1 MNNLKTKVLIA
12 LAGLTLTGASVLP
25 AATVLADSTDK
36 NISTKISFDQ
46 ATKTALKEAKTGKI
60 TQIELENKKNKP
72 VYEVTILDDKT
83 EKEYKID
90 GNSGKVIKHS
100 TEDISDDKED
110 VQLSQATPKLSLNDA
125 EKKAKEKYSSA
136 KLREIKL
143 DIENGKTVYKVKL
156 QDNNKKIKLVLN
168 ADDGTILSEKTK
180 WAKKPTS
187 SWGRLI

>member
-1 MNNLKTKVLIA
+1 MNNLKTKVLLA

-25 AATVLADSTDK
+25 ATTALADSTDK
-36 NISTKISFDQ
+36 NISTKISFEQ

-83 EKEYKID
+83 EKEYKIN

-100 TEDISDDKED
+100 TEYIS
-110 VQLSQATPKLSLNDA
+110 AKLSLNDA

-143 DIENGKTVYKVKL
+143 DIENGKIVYKVKL

-168 ADDGTILSEKTK
+168 ADDGTIISEKTK
-180 WAKKPTS
+180 
-187 SWGRLI
+187 

>member
-1 MNNLKTKVLIA
+1 MNNLKTKVLLA
-12 LAGLTLTGASVLP
+12 LAGLTLTGASILP
-25 AATVLADSTDK
+25 ATTALADSTDK
-36 NISTKISFDQ
+36 NISTKISFEQ

-83 EKEYKID
+83 
-90 GNSGKVIKHS
+90 GKVIKHS
-100 TEDISDDKED
+100 TEDISADKED
-110 VQLSQATPKLSLNDA
+110 VKLSKATPKLSLNDA

-168 ADDGTILSEKTK
+168 ADDGTIISEKTK
-180 WAKKPTS
+180 
-187 SWGRLI
+187 

>member
-1 MNNLKTKVLIA
+1 MNNLKTKVLLA
-12 LAGLTLTGASVLP
+12 LAGLTLTGASILP
-25 AATVLADSTDK
+25 ATTALADSTDK
-36 NISTKISFDQ
+36 NISTKISFEQ

-83 EKEYKID
+83 EKEYKIN

-100 TEDISDDKED
+100 TEDISADKED
-110 VQLSQATPKLSLNDA
+110 VKLSQATPKLSLNDA

-168 ADDGTILSEKTK
+168 ADDCTIISEKTK
-180 WAKKPTS
+180 
-187 SWGRLI
+187 